1 MHYLKENQNQTKEV
15 DMPSVGGQ
23 NFDYTPEGL
32 AAAQQAARAKG
43 QTLSGS
49 KDDVIGMDDAGNKI
63 NPLGRSIDS
72 VIGQLF
78 GRPAIPPMTRGD
90 GRIRAEDAQRL
101 IEAGIAPD
109 MGMDDVLD
117 DADDNIDINY
127 GTGFDDDN
135 MAPDALDIAS
145 VGGDVGSDIGIGS
158 DSNRRL
164 AGVVAPRKPMEY
176 PDNIASRGALP
187 TPEKGYETPDGTSI
201 FGANIEEAMNADR
214 ASGPSLLE
222 QFKNFFGGSNE
233 DMPVPQKQQTA
244 NTSSEQTP
252 PPPQVDTQASAMDQ
266 ARNQPDTFAPPAEP
280 QVVRRIGQV
289 PGAPNLPGMSEGQG
303 GNLLQDLI
311 ADLTDPP
318 PLSASS
324 VNPPDPNARNKAV
337 ERNNALNQLVP
348 IFMRLLQQGRQS

>member
-72 VIGQLF
+72 FLGQLV

-135 MAPDALDIAS
+135 MAPDALDMAS

-222 QFKNFFGGSNE
+222 QFKNFLVVVTKICLCHENN
-233 DMPVPQKQQTA
+233 KQQ
-244 NTSSEQTP
+244 
-252 PPPQVDTQASAMDQ
+252 
-266 ARNQPDTFAPPAEP
+266 
-280 QVVRRIGQV
+280 I
-289 PGAPNLPGMSEGQG
+289 
-303 GNLLQDLI
+303 LLQNKHLLLHKLI
-311 ADLTDPP
+311 LKLVLWIKLET
-318 PLSASS
+318 
-324 VNPPDPNARNKAV
+324 
-337 ERNNALNQLVP
+337 NQIL
-348 IFMRLLQQGRQS
+348 LHLQQNHKLYEELVKYREHLICRE